1 MIKPP
6 TYNRQKL
13 LLFLLEQAGGVLK
26 KIDLHKLL
34 FLYIK
39 ETGVNHYAFVP
50 YRFGCYSFQAADDLD
65 LLHKRGWL
73 EQGNKELRLKSPIAM
88 LTWVQKN
95 PERDAVRVWLRTKPN
110 RGQSLV
116 QEVYRRFPYYA
127 INSEIKEQLL
137 DSKDLAYVEKAAAI
151 VASSDK
157 TICTIGYEGIQF
169 EEYIDKLIKNGIG
182 LLCDVRK
189 NPLSRKFG
197 FSQRT
202 LSTLLPKFGIEYLHI
217 PELGIDS
224 QNRKDLKTRDDYQA
238 LFSDYRKSLPERQI
252 GLSRILQQFKS
263 HHRIALTCFERESQD
278 CHRRCISDFL
288 ARHNKLTV
296 CHL

>member
-1 MIKPP
+1 M
-6 TYNRQKL
+6 
-13 LLFLLEQAGGVLK
+13 
-26 KIDLHKLL
+26 DLHKLL
-34 FLYIK
+34 FLYIQ
-39 ETGVNHYAFVP
+39 ETGVDHYAFVP
-50 YRFGCYSFQAADDLD
+50 YRYGCYSFQAADDLD

-73 EQGNKELRLKSPIAM
+73 AQGNKELSLQSPIAM
-88 LTWVQKN
+88 LPWVQKN
-95 PERDAVRVWLRTKPN
+95 PERDAVRAWLREKPN

-137 DSKDLAYVEKAAAI
+137 DNKELACVEKAAAI
-151 VASSDK
+151 MTTTEK
-157 TICTIGYEGIQF
+157 TIYTIGYEGIQF
-169 EEYIDKLIKNGIG
+169 EDYINKLIKNGIE

-197 FSQRT
+197 FGQRS

-224 QNRKDLKTRDDYQA
+224 QNRKDLKTRDDYEA
-238 LFSDYRKSLPERQI
+238 LFSDYRKSLPERHV
-252 GLSRILQQFKS
+252 GLTRILQQFKS

-278 CHRRCISDFL
+278 CHRHCISDFL